1 MTIHDSLT
9 IKENEI
15 VAEELRK
22 TEDSN
27 RRRQKYYK
35 WANGQRAEIG
45 KRAAWHGNAP
55 TVRLFGGKYPGLK
68 GQTVSD
74 FKLAYLE
81 LKKKKGNADD
91 DREEKNG
98 SPNITSCRAYAES
111 CRPCFCFTFK
121 TSSSL
126 VICNLFYSKGCKSS

>member
-9 IKENEI
+9 IKENET

-35 WANGQRAEIG
+35 WAHVQRAEIR
-45 KRAAWHGNAP
+45 KRAAWHENAP
-55 TVRLFGGKYPGLK
+55 VRLFGGKYPGLK

-81 LKKKKGNADD
+81 LKKKKATLTMILK
-91 DREEKNG
+91 R
-98 SPNITSCRAYAES
+98 
-111 CRPCFCFTFK
+111 
-121 TSSSL
+121 L
-126 VICNLFYSKGCKSS
+126 